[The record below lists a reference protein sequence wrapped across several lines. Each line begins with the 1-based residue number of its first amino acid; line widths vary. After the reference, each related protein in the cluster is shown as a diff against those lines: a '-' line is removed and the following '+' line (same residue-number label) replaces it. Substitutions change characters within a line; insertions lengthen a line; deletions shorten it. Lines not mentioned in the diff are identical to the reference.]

1 MIFQNPDKFVT
12 GEIHSYRLEWEPI
25 LEGIFKKALE
35 INPFV
40 YHSDGV
46 RVAELLVPFKG
57 DFEGKFY
64 NCPIPLCAVF
74 HSSKLCENFEEFFTA
89 IILDRGRSSA
99 PGHTHALPS
108 SPCTKPRISTTMSVS
123 YISGSEIS
131 RCFWIIFQ
139 SATICA

>member
-89 IILDRGRSSA
+89 IILDRVGIGEVVPPHRVIPMHYRRA
-99 PGHTHALPS
+99 HA
-108 SPCTKPRISTTMSVS
+108 
-123 YISGSEIS
+123 
-131 RCFWIIFQ
+131 Q
-139 SATICA
+139 SHA